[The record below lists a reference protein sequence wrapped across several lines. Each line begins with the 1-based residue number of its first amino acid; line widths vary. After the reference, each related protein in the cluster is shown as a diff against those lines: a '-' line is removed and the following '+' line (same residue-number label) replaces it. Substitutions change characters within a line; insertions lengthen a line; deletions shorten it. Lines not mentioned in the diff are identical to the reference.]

1 MFKTITK
8 IFILC
13 LTIVSSAQEVEV
25 VDGLLN
31 PLNLAVHNDELY
43 ICDHSGNNIGQG
55 TISKIDLTEENPVVV
70 DLVTGLIYPRAIGL
84 YGNDL
89 YFSNGTI
96 SKFDITETNPVVED
110 IMYVSSTYAL
120 IEIDDFL
127 YIAGDNSIS
136 KIDLTSSNP
145 SLINVVSLPV
155 RPLAF
160 TYRDGFL
167 YFGYG
172 TKVAK
177 IDPTQT
183 NPVPEIV
190 MENLESNIYSLI
202 FYEDKLLI
210 GMSLISKISMVDFSQ
225 DPLVLE
231 DFMDT
236 ETGRPTAFAIH
247 NDDLY
252 VAGGIGNNIFK
263 IEGLS
268 MLLSV
273 EEVQPFIALS
283 IYPNPSSENIK
294 ILGINRK
301 YNFEIFDLNGQ
312 LVLKGQRDEAI
323 QNINIDNLSS
333 GLYHIKISDNTSKA
347 HVLKFIKH

>member
-1 MFKTITK
+1 MLKKTLK
-8 IFILC
+8 IIVLF
-13 LTIVSSAQEVEV
+13 LTVASSAQEVEV

-31 PLNLAVHNDELY
+31 PLNLAVHNNDLY

-70 DLVTGLIYPRAIGL
+70 DLVTGLVYPRAIGL

-183 NPVPEIV
+183 NPVPEMV

-273 EEVQPFIALS
+273 EEVQPFIAVKMF
-283 IYPNPSSENIK
+283 PNPSQNVIT
-294 ILGINRK
+294 ILGIQEP
-301 YNFEIFDLNGQ
+301 YTFEILNSNGQ
-312 LVLKGQRDEAI
+312 QVLEGKRSQT
-323 QNINIDNLSS
+323 NSIDVSNLAT
-333 GLYHIKISDNTSKA
+333 GLYYIKITSATSRA
-347 HVLKFIKH
+347 HVLKFIRD